1 MIPSTFEEN
10 IDKNN
15 FASAGNYAVATAR
28 GKAEQVRNLL
38 ASASSEAQEQ
48 QQQPEN
54 KRQLIIG
61 CDTVVVSP
69 TGKVLEKPVDENDA
83 AVMLQCLS
91 NKWHSVF
98 SGVTLY
104 SSKFG
109 VNPVA
114 SFFEETKVKFGELRN
129 DDITKYI
136 STGEPMDKAGAYGI
150 QGMAGYFVES
160 IEGDYYNVMG
170 FPLHRFS
177 REVVK
182 LLENGEL

>member
-1 MIPSTFEEN
+1 MVPSTFEEN
-10 IDKNN
+10 IDKNK
-15 FASAGNYAVATAR
+15 FTSAGDYAVATAR

-38 ASASSEAQEQ
+38 ISTSSGAQEQ
-48 QQQPEN
+48 REQQEN
-54 KRQLIIG
+54 ERHLIIG

-83 AVMLQCLS
+83 VAMLKSLS

-114 SFFEETKVKFGELRN
+114 SFFEETKVKFAELRK
-129 DDITKYI
+129 DDISTYVK
-136 STGEPMDKAGAYGI
+136 TGEPMDKAGAYGI
-150 QGMAGYFVES
+150 QGMAGYFVER
-160 IEGDYYNVMG
+160 IEGDYYNVVG
-170 FPLHRFS
+170 FPLHSFS

-182 LLENGEL
+182 LLDNGEL